1 MSTADRRLLYATAS
15 LRAVGTGLGGVLLG
29 LWCVHLRL
37 SPAQTGG
44 VLSAGLWGAAV
55 ACLAVTWRGDEI
67 GRRRALILLAL
78 LSAGGAVGFA
88 LLRAPSLMGAAA
100 FVGMLNGMGRDRGA
114 SLVLEHAALPSTTD
128 AAGRTRAFAIYSML
142 QDLGTALGSGLAGLP
157 SFAPG
162 SEAGWHASL
171 FAFALLL
178 AVPALLYGRLS
189 AAVEPPPSA
198 GPRIRLTPSGRR
210 TVAKLSGLFLLDA
223 LGGGF
228 LLTSLL
234 AVYFSVHFGASAQTV
249 AILFLAARLMNA
261 GSHLVAAWLAR
272 RIGLVNTMVFT
283 HIPSSLLLCIVPV
296 APSFTVAVVL
306 FLLREGLVEM
316 DVPTRSSY
324 VMAIVAPHERT
335 AASGIT
341 SLVRLGG
348 WAAASLVAGV
358 SMESM
363 GMGSALVVGAA
374 LKITY
379 DILLW
384 RAFRHVRPPEESA
397 VA

>member
-1 MSTADRRLLYATAS
+1 
-15 LRAVGTGLGGVLLG
+15 VGTGLGGVLLG
-29 LWCVHLRL
+29 LWCAHLQL
-37 SPAQTGG
+37 STAQTGAVLG
-44 VLSAGLWGAAV
+44 VGLCGAAV
-55 ACLAVTWRGDEI
+55 ACLAVTWRGDDV
-67 GRRRALILLAL
+67 GRRRALILLTL
-78 LSAGGAVGFA
+78 LSAGGAVAFA
-88 LLRAPSLMGAAA
+88 LLRAPWLMGAAA

-162 SEAGWHASL
+162 SETGWHVSL
-171 FAFALLL
+171 FGFAALL
-178 AVPALLYGRLS
+178 AVPALLYARLS
-189 AAVEPPPSA
+189 PAIEAPAAV
-198 GPRIRLTPSGRR
+198 GPRIRLTPDGRR
-210 TVAKLSGLFLLDA
+210 KIGRLSGLFLIDA

-234 AVYFSVHFGASAQTV
+234 AVYFSVHFGASAQTI
-249 AILFLAARLMNA
+249 AALFFAARLMNA

-272 RIGLVNTMVFT
+272 RIGLVKTMVFT

-296 APSFTVAVVL
+296 APSFSVAVVL

-335 AASGIT
+335 AAAGIT

-348 WAAASLVAGV
+348 WAAASFIAGE
-358 SMESM
+358 SMQWM
-363 GMGSALVVGAA
+363 GMGSALVIGAA
-374 LKITY
+374 LKISY

-384 RAFRHVRPPEESA
+384 RAFRHVRPPEEGPA
-397 VA
+397 T